1 VSPIAPTPD
10 AQRRTQ
16 AMERL
21 SRLLRMLS
29 TVINDRQPDSQ
40 KQTPE
45 TEWRRQRDL
54 VVSLNTVRDVLTE
67 LIRLVQ
73 DGGLAQ
79 LVVKGQL
86 LTSTGDRELP
96 LDPPMGV
103 TKANVAILTV
113 QNGNLKWDPNF
124 YAQALDCCGG
134 GGIGHMDY
142 GLITDPPTLFDDYEF
157 VADPPLSS
165 YDWGD
170 LEP

>member
-1 VSPIAPTPD
+1 
-10 AQRRTQ
+10 
-16 AMERL
+16 MERL

-54 VVSLNTVRDVLTE
+54 VVSLNTVRDVLSE
-67 LIRLVQ
+67 LIRLIQ

-79 LVVKGQL
+79 LVVKGQI
-86 LTSTGDRELP
+86 LTSTGEREVA

-103 TKANVAILTV
+103 TRPNIGILTV
-113 QNGNLKWDPNF
+113 QNGNLKWDTDL
-124 YAQALDCCGG
+124 YEQVQDCCS
-134 GGIGHMDY
+134 GGIGEMDY

-165 YDWGD
+165 YDWGGLD
-170 LEP
+170 